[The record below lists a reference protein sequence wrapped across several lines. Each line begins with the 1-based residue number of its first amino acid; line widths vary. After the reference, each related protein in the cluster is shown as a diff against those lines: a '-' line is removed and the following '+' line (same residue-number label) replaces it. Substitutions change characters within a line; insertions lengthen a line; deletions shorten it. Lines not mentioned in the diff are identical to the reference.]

1 MFCTTQCPSRTVDKL
16 GGVGSRARISRVCN
30 ASTQLGSAIRGG
42 TDRVHDLFHCVV
54 VAVWCIVM
62 AWHGSDSFS
71 SVSMFVEIGARI
83 VKLAGG
89 FGLGSMAKA
98 CPRIAV
104 AQASYSPPVRWF
116 YWEPAAAK

>member
-1 MFCTTQCPSRTVDKL
+1 MEEAGSELRQARFLKFVVTT
-16 GGVGSRARISRVCN
+16 
-30 ASTQLGSAIRGG
+30 
-42 TDRVHDLFHCVV
+42 
-54 VAVWCIVM
+54 
-62 AWHGSDSFS
+62 
-71 SVSMFVEIGARI
+71 FVEIVARI